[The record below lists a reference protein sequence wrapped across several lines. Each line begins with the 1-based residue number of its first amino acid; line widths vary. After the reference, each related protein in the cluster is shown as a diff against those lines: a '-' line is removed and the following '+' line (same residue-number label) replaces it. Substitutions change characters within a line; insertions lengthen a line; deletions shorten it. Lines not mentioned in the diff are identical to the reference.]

1 MRIKNLNFL
10 RTALVLFL
18 AVFLL
23 IPFFRASAD
32 TTTNTAVTEDT
43 SGVVQVKVVYVD
55 DTGVEYPI
63 LAGTGF
69 LINEETVITCDHVI
83 KLDPQTLSEVA
94 ARFGMKEKEVRARLA
109 IQISVLRDVTIPATL
124 QTESAELDFAVLHI
138 ESTLYDRKYL
148 KFRPSS
154 TVEQTETVYALG
166 FPGEIQYFQDVN
178 TYTSEDVTITNGQVN
193 KVTRIGN
200 VDYIQHSAKLTP
212 GNSGGPLVDSNGY
225 VIGICQ
231 GATSS
236 AGGFDTDYS
245 YTIAID
251 QVTATLDALG
261 IEYQTNETPTED
273 TEEPENGD
281 SKDLPDEGSA
291 KDDDADK
298 AVDKTELQNAI
309 DSVKALNSEDYS
321 IESWTAL
328 QNVLDEATAL
338 VKDDSA
344 TQEQVDSIAARL
356 ETASETLV
364 PETSFNFLVWI
375 IAGAA
380 VAVLIVIF
388 LVILIVSLI
397 VSKNKKAKAKP
408 VAGGYNPAGM
418 NAANVPGGFAAA
430 PSKPQSNFSQFSG
443 SGAGE
448 TSVLNAG
455 AGETTLLSSGS
466 GETTLLSS
474 DLSFGSLTRKKTG
487 ENIRIT
493 KDGFI
498 IGKELS
504 KVDYCISD
512 NTSISRTH
520 AKFTCRGGLTY
531 ITDMRA
537 TNGTFI
543 NNVRLQPN
551 QEAPLNNGDRLA
563 LSDEEFIFH
572 IN

>member
-1 MRIKNLNFL
+1 MRTKNLKFL

-23 IPFFRASAD
+23 IPSLRVSAD

-55 DTGVEYPI
+55 DTGVQYPI

-83 KLDPQTLSEVA
+83 KLDPQTLSDIA
-94 ARFGMKEKEVRARLA
+94 ARFDMKEKEVRSRLA

-154 TVEQTETVYALG
+154 TVEQTEAVYALG

-193 KVTRIGN
+193 KVTKIGN

-225 VIGICQ
+225 VIGVCQ
-231 GATSS
+231 GATSGNS
-236 AGGFDTDYS
+236 GFDADYS

-261 IEYQTNETPTED
+261 IEYQTNED
-273 TEEPENGD
+273 ASSGEN
-281 SKDLPDEGSA
+281 SSEEGSNETNNS
-291 KDDDADK
+291 DADK
-298 AVDKTELQNAI
+298 NTADDEAVDKTQLEDAI
-309 DSVKALNSEDYS
+309 DSVKALNAEDYS
-321 IESWTAL
+321 VESWTAL
-328 QNVLDEATAL
+328 QNVLDEAAAL
-338 VKDDSA
+338 AKDESA

-356 ETASETLV
+356 ESASATLV
-364 PETSFNFLVWI
+364 PESSFNFLVWI
-375 IAGAA
+375 IAGSA

-418 NAANVPGGFAAA
+418 NSANTPGGFAAA
-430 PSKPQSNFSQFSG
+430 PSKPQTNFAQFSG
-443 SGAGE
+443 GGAGE

-455 AGETTLLSSGS
+455 AGETTLLNSGS

-474 DLSFGSLTRKKTG
+474 DLSYGSLTRKKTG
-487 ENIRIT
+487 ENIKIT

-531 ITDMRA
+531 VTDMRA

-563 LSDEEFIFH
+563 LSDEEFIFY
-572 IN
+572 IK